1 MAHGPWS
8 MGMPKYKN
16 KALTVGCH
24 DVTDESRT
32 CGTKTELM
40 DMSSLYTRLQSWK
53 PSTIPEF
60 VSDMRCIL
68 KKLLF
73 KMNCSIFGYSAAST
87 ETAAYII
94 GGMCDFCRY
103 NLSF

>member
-40 DMSSLYTRLQSWK
+40 DMSSLKWSNGRSIMDPTSILETEHHTRICK
-53 PSTIPEF
+53 
-60 VSDMRCIL
+60 
-68 KKLLF
+68 
-73 KMNCSIFGYSAAST
+73 
-87 ETAAYII
+87 
-94 GGMCDFCRY
+94 
-103 NLSF
+103 